1 MLSRLTISN
10 YALIDNLTIDFHAK
24 LNTVTGET
32 GAGKS
37 IILGALG
44 LILGNRAE
52 LSVLKDDSKKCI
64 VEGVF
69 EIGNYNLISFF
80 EGNDLDYDPVSILR
94 RELTPAGKSRAFIND
109 TPVNLKT
116 LREIGLR
123 LIDIH
128 SQHQNLELGNHK
140 FQLELVDTIARS
152 DKVLLTYRKVYTEF
166 H

>member
-52 LSVLKDDSKKCI
+52 LSVLKDNSKKCI

-69 EIGNYNLISFF
+69 EIGNYNLTIFF
-80 EGNDLDYDPVSILR
+80 DSNALDYDPVSILR
-94 RELTPAGKSRAFIND
+94 RPPGDDATTAGPLQRL
-109 TPVNLKT
+109 PLRQT
-116 LREIGLR
+116 LR
-123 LIDIH
+123 
-128 SQHQNLELGNHK
+128 
-140 FQLELVDTIARS
+140 AR
-152 DKVLLTYRKVYTEF
+152 
-166 H
+166 